1 MYNAKQIAWTAGI
14 ALVVVVAFQHYQ
26 AKSGSATGA
35 RSSMRL
41 AG

>member
-1 MYNAKQIAWTAGI
+1 MSIKNIAWTAGV

-26 AKSGSATGA
+26 AKAGGA
-35 RSSMRL
+35 GGVKSTMRL